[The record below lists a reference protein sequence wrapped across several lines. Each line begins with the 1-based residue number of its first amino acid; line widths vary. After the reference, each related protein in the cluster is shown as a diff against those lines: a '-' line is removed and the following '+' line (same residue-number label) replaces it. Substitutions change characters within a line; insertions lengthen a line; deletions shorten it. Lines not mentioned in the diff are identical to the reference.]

1 MANKPVFNTTWLQ
14 SKKPENFDDPNHDLI
29 YKRKVND
36 VPKIKTHITN
46 SCTIA
51 WNSITID
58 EKGRVFTCACDGH
71 VPFPVGYV
79 EDFNTFDEIFSSPQA
94 QLTQQSILK
103 KEFEYC
109 ATPQCGVETI
119 NKSYYEG
126 SIYLAIQVDISCN
139 LSCPSCRERLIFLN
153 DKTILNEKFK
163 LAERIHS
170 WISSIDKKVI
180 IEFAGGDP
188 LASLV
193 YLDMME
199 LFSTSTNVKF
209 QIRTNGLLLKTHFT
223 KFDSKIKDKIHSMS
237 ISIDAASAETY
248 ELVRR
253 GGKWDQLLNNL
264 DYIKSSDIKNIKGN
278 FVIQRDNINDII
290 PFVNFCKQYNLIPE
304 FSVVEDWGTW
314 HNFEEHCVHLPSSP
328 YYTQFTK
335 ILTDP
340 VFKENNVYIESLNNW
355 L

>member
-1 MANKPVFNTTWLQ
+1 L
-14 SKKPENFDDPNHDLI
+14 
-29 YKRKVND
+29 
-36 VPKIKTHITN
+36 
-46 SCTIA
+46 
-51 WNSITID
+51 SI
-58 EKGRVFTCACDGH
+58 
-71 VPFPVGYV
+71 
-79 EDFNTFDEIFSSPQA
+79 
-94 QLTQQSILK
+94 QL
-103 KEFEYC
+103 
-109 ATPQCGVETI
+109 
-119 NKSYYEG
+119 
-126 SIYLAIQVDISCN
+126 DISCN

-153 DKTILNEKFK
+153 NETILNEKFK
-163 LAERIHS
+163 LAEKIYS

-193 YLDMME
+193 YLDMMK
-199 LFSTSTNVKF
+199 LFSTLSNTRF
-209 QIRTNGLLLKTHFT
+209 IIRTNGLLLKTHFT
-223 KFDSKIKDKIHSMS
+223 KFDSKIKDKIHSLS
-237 ISIDAASAETY
+237 ISIDAASAKTY

-253 GGKWDQLLNNL
+253 GGKWEQLLNNL
-264 DYIKSSDIKNIKGN
+264 DYVKSLDIKNIKGN

-304 FSVVEDWGTW
+304 YWVIEDWGTW

-335 ILTDP
+335 IITDP